1 MAVEQ
6 IPLIT
11 IDGPSGSG
19 KGTIA
24 TLLAKH
30 LGYNLLDSGAIYRVL
45 ATAAEKHQIALDDE
59 NTLVQLAES
68 LDVVF
73 KVDTNQ
79 DKQSILLEG
88 SEVSDKI
95 RTESVGSCASKVA
108 ALPKVRE
115 ALLQRQRAFLIM
127 PGLVADGR
135 DMGTIVFPTAPLKF
149 FLTASAEERARR
161 RHIQLKKAGE
171 DVILGSLIDEIRK
184 RDERDTNRS
193 VAPLKPATDAI
204 ILDSTTLTIEQVLQ
218 EILTEVS
225 KHTIFN

>member
-1 MAVEQ
+1 MAVKQ

-30 LGYNLLDSGAIYRVL
+30 LSYNLLDSGAIYRVL

-115 ALLQRQRAFLIM
+115 ALLQRQRAFLTM